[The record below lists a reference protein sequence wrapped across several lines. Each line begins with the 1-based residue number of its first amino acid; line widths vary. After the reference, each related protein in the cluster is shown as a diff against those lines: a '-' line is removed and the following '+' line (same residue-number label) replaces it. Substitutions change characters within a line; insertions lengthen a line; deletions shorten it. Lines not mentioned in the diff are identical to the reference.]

1 MVQEKALQVLE
12 TNLFIFADHKF
23 LIQTNEVN

>member
-12 TNLFIFADHKF
+12 TNLFIFADDKF